1 MRKGGETK
9 KTNRFSMISRFTDGF
24 GIQRDGLGILLFYFT
39 LHIFVTK
46 RILKMQKYL
55 HTYIE
60 RFKLLDIKKLLNVG
74 NLHLPTFTYI
84 QYFDRTFLNDFCNF
98 ST

>member
-1 MRKGGETK
+1 
-9 KTNRFSMISRFTDGF
+9 
-24 GIQRDGLGILLFYFT
+24 
-39 LHIFVTK
+39 
-46 RILKMQKYL
+46 MQKYL

-60 RFKLLDIKKLLNVG
+60 RFKLLVIKKLLYVG

-84 QYFDRTFLNDFCNF
+84 QYFDSIFLNDFCNF

>member
-1 MRKGGETK
+1 
-9 KTNRFSMISRFTDGF
+9 
-24 GIQRDGLGILLFYFT
+24 
-39 LHIFVTK
+39 
-46 RILKMQKYL
+46 MQKYL

-60 RFKLLDIKKLLNVG
+60 RFKLLVIKKLLYVG

-84 QYFDRTFLNDFCNF
+84 QYFDRIFLNDFCNF